1 MRVYEWGRS
10 TAKTCGVQD
19 AAAWLFPTT
28 EGSRATAL
36 LQPEPKSKQLTQRFN
51 HFFRRKKPEQASSEE
66 GVSQPDSD
74 VMLGEDEQRI
84 RGQQPGLVQEQGQG
98 LDALGQQSRADA
110 RSSPRPLSKTGQAGT
125 APQQQLP
132 SSPASDTGLPQTDPE
147 DSVQQPKQ
155 AATAQAESMPA
166 SILPRGQTA
175 PLKEGSSAPLPSQ
188 HSSALQ
194 GLSQPPL
201 RQASSSLPNASSS
214 LLRIAQ
220 VPYQQASPF
229 QGAAQMPYNPS
240 SSAIV
245 SPALPSGLHALP
257 SQDLQQGPGPL
268 PYSPLPRGIPA
279 PDKEEEQQ
287 SRGPWRPPNLPAVQ
301 PVFESDALTAP
312 LYTHN
317 SSGQMVQAGPAL
329 PTRQKLWEGDLP
341 IERQAQ
347 QEEHYRPGRYDG
359 FATMHSQLPDR
370 QQQQRQ
376 QQQQQAAWQQAHEQ
390 LPQQLPQ
397 QHQQQLPYAADR
409 DHIIDMGNAPQS
421 HLAPS
426 FEAQRAQR
434 PQRSVSGKSQEPSQ
448 AAAYPELAQ
457 QVPFYESS
465 PQYMPSTLTAKS
477 PIRTR
482 TLSMVTGFL
491 GFPKQQTQPKD
502 LEAGTDP
509 RPNSPNSAQGPYDPS
524 PPSGCS
530 PKSAL
535 LRSGIFQN
543 PKTPDQDRP
552 ISPEQAERRAR
563 GLVRTRVEPKVFFAN
578 ERTFLQWLQIS
589 VLLMFTGLS
598 LLGGSSVGGSKGGSS
613 EGSSTT
619 CASNDT
625 ACKAS
630 KVSCRGISISCLSMV
645 CICLS
650 VVCNCLSNSSLWPAT
665 VLPSVRCAWQHG
677 THLHAS
683 KACWVCQLLHDHYAA
698 SGYDL
703 PHQPLQHHQVHAV
716 ACSCDLCTL
725 HCAAPDSAS
734 QDRQSTIFVMT
745 FCEKTRSNYV
755 CMQG

>member
-1 MRVYEWGRS
+1 MPVYERRS
-10 TAKTCGVQD
+10 PTAKTYGMQD
-19 AAAWLFPTT
+19 AAAWLFPST
-28 EGSRATAL
+28 EGSRAAAL
-36 LQPEPKSKQLTQRFN
+36 LQPQPKSKQLTQRFN
-51 HFFRRKKPEQASSEE
+51 HFFRRKKPNQASSEE

-74 VMLGEDEQRI
+74 VMLGDEEDRI
-84 RGQQPGLVQEQGQG
+84 KGQQPGLAQEQGQG
-98 LDALGQQSRADA
+98 LDALGQQGRADA
-110 RSSPRPLSKTGQAGT
+110 WSSPRPSPQTGQAGT

-132 SSPASDTGLPQTDPE
+132 SRPASDTGLPQTGPE

-155 AATAQAESMPA
+155 AAQAELMPD
-166 SILPRGQTA
+166 SNMSRGHTA
-175 PLKEGSSAPLPSQ
+175 PPKEGFSVPVPSQ
-188 HSSALQ
+188 RSSALQ
-194 GLSQPPL
+194 GLPQSPL
-201 RQASSSLPNASSS
+201 RQASSPVPKVSSSS

-229 QGAAQMPYNPS
+229 QAAAQMPYHPS

-245 SPALPSGLHALP
+245 SPALPSDLHTLP
-257 SQDLQQGPGPL
+257 KQDLQQGPGPL
-268 PYSPLPRGIPA
+268 PYSPEPKGIPT

-287 SRGPWRPPNLPAVQ
+287 SRGPWRAPALPAFQ

-312 LYTHN
+312 LYRHK
-317 SSGQMVQAGPAL
+317 SSGQMAQPAGPAL
-329 PTRQKLWEGDLP
+329 PTGQRLWEGDLP

-347 QEEHYRPGRYDG
+347 QEEHYQPGMYDG
-359 FATMHSQLPDR
+359 FAARLPSQFPDR
-370 QQQQRQ
+370 QQQQQ
-376 QQQQQAAWQQAHEQ
+376 QLQQQAAWQQAHEQQQ

-397 QHQQQLPYAADR
+397 QHQQQLPYTANR
-409 DHIIDMGNAPQS
+409 DHIIEMGNSPQS

-434 PQRSVSGKSQEPSQ
+434 PQRSMSGISQEPNQ

-477 PIRTR
+477 PIRT
-482 TLSMVTGFL
+482 TALSKVTGFL
-491 GFPKQQTQPKD
+491 GFPKQHTQSRD
-502 LEAGTDP
+502 LEAGADP
-509 RPNSPNSAQGPYDPS
+509 MPNSPNSAQGPYDPS
-524 PPSGCS
+524 PPLGCS

-543 PKTPDQDRP
+543 PKMPDQDRP

-613 EGSSTT
+613 GGSSTT

-630 KVSCRGISISCLSMV
+630 KVSNQCISIPCEDGKTMDKQRDGQLQR
-645 CICLS
+645 
-650 VVCNCLSNSSLWPAT
+650 SSH
-665 VLPSVRCAWQHG
+665 S
-677 THLHAS
+677 
-683 KACWVCQLLHDHYAA
+683 D
-698 SGYDL
+698 
-703 PHQPLQHHQVHAV
+703 
-716 ACSCDLCTL
+716 
-725 HCAAPDSAS
+725 
-734 QDRQSTIFVMT
+734 
-745 FCEKTRSNYV
+745 
-755 CMQG
+755 